1 MHDGG
6 EEKKTLQVLQA
17 NISSR
22 LQHTVAFIIYA
33 YQSVFAS
40 VFFLFL
46 LLMALLSHLNVIV
59 HALQRGHRR
68 RK

>member
-1 MHDGG
+1 MHDG
-6 EEKKTLQVLQA
+6 EEKKNIQVLQA

-40 VFFLFL
+40 VFLFL

>member
-1 MHDGG
+1 MHDGE

-40 VFFLFL
+40 VFFVFAFNGSFEQLECYSSCT
-46 LLMALLSHLNVIV
+46 ATRPSP
-59 HALQRGHRR
+59 
-68 RK
+68 